1 MYKYLALIM
10 LILCFGCK
18 FKKEESTVNENL
30 IKQTSISPL
39 EEVLSN
45 KYSLFSEENP
55 LDKYGQVYLIDF
67 RLENNDTTI
76 TISKTYKPV
85 IIDGFT
91 DLEFKGGYYDEKNN
105 PVIILDN
112 KNSLGERF
120 YKISML
126 NNEILQKFDSIEQP
140 SNILG
145 KIKIKNYLIK
155 RKKLIEQNN

>member
-1 MYKYLALIM
+1 M
-10 LILCFGCK
+10 LMLCFGCK
-18 FKKEESTVNENL
+18 FKKEESTVNESL
-30 IKQTSISPL
+30 IKQTSISAL

-45 KYSLFSEENP
+45 KYYLFSEENP

-91 DLEFKGGYYDEKNN
+91 DLEFKGSYYDEKNN

-112 KNSLGERF
+112 KNPLGEKF
-120 YKISML
+120 YKTSML

-140 SNILG
+140 SNVLG
-145 KIKIKNYLIK
+145 KIKSKSYLIK
-155 RKKLIEQNN
+155 RKKLTEQNN